1 MREPLRLFL
10 VEDDDDVA
18 LVLRRH
24 LERAAYHVTRCRLA
38 ADALI
43 VLAQNSFDL
52 VLLDQRLPDMEGLE
66 LLHRLNR
73 EGIAAPVLMITGR
86 DEADL
91 ATRALQAG
99 ALDYLV
105 KDPGLT
111 FLSELPK
118 RVAESVRRHRLE
130 QSNRLLVQALGS
142 ARDGV
147 LITDLAGTIIEV
159 NRALEDQSG
168 YGRDEL
174 LGQTPRLFK
183 SGVHPPETYRKLW
196 QTVLSRQ
203 SWEGE
208 LTNRRKDGRLRPMSV
223 TVSPIV
229 DNQGRLTHFVG
240 IQRDLSETKRLEQ
253 QLIQM
258 QKMQSVGTLAG
269 GIAHEFNNLMA
280 GINGYASLGLREP
293 DVPADVSEFLTHI
306 VDLSERAARL
316 TRQLLAFAR
325 KPALTRQ
332 RTSLPELL
340 RGTAELVTRTLRQEV
355 TLDLPPIGEGDT
367 LVVEADGNQLQQA
380 LINLALNGRDAI
392 LDRLAAADRISGV
405 GRVSTR
411 ASQLIFRLRRRQLA
425 ASQPAFPEAVP
436 PGDYL
441 VTEVQDDGAGMTAE
455 ILRQSLDPFFTTK
468 EVGQGTG
475 LGLPT
480 VYGIVQAHHGY
491 LTIDSEPGRG
501 TTICVYLPRGA
512 EQEVPADAGP
522 PAFGG
527 DDGVVEPETTPGR
540 TILVLD
546 DEEAVADVV
555 RRFLEIAGHRVH
567 CEMTSQAGMDRVGE
581 TGCID
586 LVILDLMMPSE
597 DPRITFEALRR
608 RCPGVPVLLC
618 TGLAETPLVD
628 QLLLQPDTALLR
640 KPFRMHELWYAVK
653 QLLAAADRRPD

>member
-99 ALDYLV
+99 GLDYLV

-111 FLSELPK
+111 FLGELPK

-159 NRALEDQSG
+159 NRALEDQTG

-183 SGVHPPETYRKLW
+183 SGVHPPEVYRKLW
-196 QTVLSRQ
+196 QTVLGRQ

-208 LTNRRKDGRLRPMSV
+208 LTNRRKDGRMRPMSV

-240 IQRDLSETKRLEQ
+240 IQRDLSDTKRLEQ

-280 GINGYASLGLREP
+280 GINGYASLGLR
-293 DVPADVSEFLTHI
+293 D
-306 VDLSERAARL
+306 
-316 TRQLLAFAR
+316 
-325 KPALTRQ
+325 
-332 RTSLPELL
+332 
-340 RGTAELVTRTLRQEV
+340 
-355 TLDLPPIGEGDT
+355 
-367 LVVEADGNQLQQA
+367 
-380 LINLALNGRDAI
+380 
-392 LDRLAAADRISGV
+392 
-405 GRVSTR
+405 
-411 ASQLIFRLRRRQLA
+411 
-425 ASQPAFPEAVP
+425 
-436 PGDYL
+436 
-441 VTEVQDDGAGMTAE
+441 
-455 ILRQSLDPFFTTK
+455 
-468 EVGQGTG
+468 
-475 LGLPT
+475 
-480 VYGIVQAHHGY
+480 
-491 LTIDSEPGRG
+491 
-501 TTICVYLPRGA
+501 
-512 EQEVPADAGP
+512 
-522 PAFGG
+522 
-527 DDGVVEPETTPGR
+527 
-540 TILVLD
+540 
-546 DEEAVADVV
+546 
-555 RRFLEIAGHRVH
+555 
-567 CEMTSQAGMDRVGE
+567 
-581 TGCID
+581 
-586 LVILDLMMPSE
+586 
-597 DPRITFEALRR
+597 
-608 RCPGVPVLLC
+608 RCPGGC
-618 TGLAETPLVD
+618 
-628 QLLLQPDTALLR
+628 LR
-640 KPFRMHELWYAVK
+640 VSHAHRRSLGAGG
-653 QLLAAADRRPD
+653 AADAAVTRLRT